1 MSLPSAIVDVLRRLV
16 GLTRE
21 PPTLPVSEAP
31 IVEEAAAADTD
42 ADAPA
47 DDDDDDDIADAWAD
61 LQAFVARCEAEA
73 IELASLD
80 LSDPRTYWRC
90 QRAIDGAVAGER
102 EAAACAAGF
111 ADLAHWEAASRY
123 YRIQW
128 SELVEDGERL
138 EIRTKSGFDEV

>member
-1 MSLPSAIVDVLRRLV
+1 MSLPSAIVDVLRRLF

-21 PPTLPVSEAP
+21 PPTLSVSEAP
-31 IVEEAAAADTD
+31 IVEEAAAVDADTA
-42 ADAPA
+42 AD
-47 DDDDDDDIADAWAD
+47 DDDDDDDIADTWAD

-90 QRAIDGAVAGER
+90 QRAIDGAGAGER

-123 YRIQW
+123 YRIKW
-128 SELVEDGERL
+128 SELIEDGERP
-138 EIRTKSGFDEV
+138 EIRTKAGFDEV